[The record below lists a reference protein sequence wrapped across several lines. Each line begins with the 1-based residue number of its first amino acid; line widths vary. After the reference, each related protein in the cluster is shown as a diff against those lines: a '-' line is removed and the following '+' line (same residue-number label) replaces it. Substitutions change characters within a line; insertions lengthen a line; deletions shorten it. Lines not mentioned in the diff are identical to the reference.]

1 MDEDDNNIRRNNR
14 INFDLNIEYSLEK
27 ELKTVLGWGWWNW
40 NLLRKKRKYYRF

>member
-27 ELKTVLGWGWWNW
+27 ELKTVLG
-40 NLLRKKRKYYRF
+40 